1 LLASRYDGALMD
13 STSQRLTW
21 SDDLLATDLKVRVR
35 VPSGVQGQRAVD
47 VRKRTLTA
55 LHDSSTVDPS
65 GQVVVEV
72 GLSPR
77 SIPSGTTHRRR
88 RLRDGRLR
96 TKIGNVATLD
106 DAVAALNPTGWISG
120 QTIIRVRP

>member
-1 LLASRYDGALMD
+1 
-13 STSQRLTW
+13 
-21 SDDLLATDLKVRVR
+21 
-35 VPSGVQGQRAVD
+35 
-47 VRKRTLTA
+47 
-55 LHDSSTVDPS
+55 VDPS